1 MIKTKMDKQETMP
14 KTGHEESL
22 LDYVFNRK
30 SDVQMSLATKLIL
43 NFIAIIVIVSIVFTV
58 VGIQLIGNRVVT
70 EAQEMVRQDL
80 NAAREIYSSKL
91 GKINDVLRFTA
102 NRFFIRD
109 AILFGNLDQTAIEL
123 KTIKDNE
130 GLDILNITDN
140 LGNVIMR
147 TNNPGIFGDNQS
159 HIGLIRSVLMNKE
172 PSAATSIVDSEDLRK
187 ESPILAQE
195 AFFHLV
201 DTPKARVRNES
212 EETSGMMLLAAA
224 PIFDYQ
230 QNLIGV
236 LYGGVLLNRN
246 YEIVDKIKQ
255 TVFQNVKYND
265 KDIGTATIFQDD
277 VRISTNVSNED
288 GSRAIGTRVTEEVYN
303 RVVNEGEPW
312 IGQAYVVNNWYIT
325 AYEPIRNVDEQII
338 GILYVGILEQKYV
351 DIRSGTVIAFMAV
364 TLMGVLVSIVL
375 SYFISRKISVPIK
388 ELVSASREVASGN
401 LDAKVEIVSDDELGE
416 LAESFNVMASAL
428 KKRDEQLKEFARN
441 KIMESEKLAVIG
453 QLSANVA
460 HELNNPLQGIVTY
473 SYLLLEKMDCENS
486 NRDSIE
492 KIVIQANRCRDII
505 RGLLDFAR
513 QRKPDK
519 TLCDVNSVLQ
529 ECVSLIENQA
539 IFLNIQIDINL
550 KKDLPM
556 VIIDPSQIERVFMNM
571 IINASEAMDGNGQ
584 LTLTT
589 RSNPE
594 SNFVEV
600 VFKDT
605 GHGISEEH
613 KEKIFDPFFT
623 TKETGHGV
631 GLGLAISYG
640 IVKEHEGSITVD
652 SEIGKGT
659 TFTIRL
665 PIMVEEKVANN
676 GRK

>member
-1 MIKTKMDKQETMP
+1 LIKTKMDKQETMP

-265 KDIGTATIFQDD
+265 KDIGTATIKTTSEFQ
-277 VRISTNVSNED
+277 
-288 GSRAIGTRVTEEVYN
+288 
-303 RVVNEGEPW
+303 
-312 IGQAYVVNNWYIT
+312 
-325 AYEPIRNVDEQII
+325 
-338 GILYVGILEQKYV
+338 
-351 DIRSGTVIAFMAV
+351 
-364 TLMGVLVSIVL
+364 LM
-375 SYFISRKISVPIK
+375 
-388 ELVSASREVASGN
+388 
-401 LDAKVEIVSDDELGE
+401 
-416 LAESFNVMASAL
+416 
-428 KKRDEQLKEFARN
+428 
-441 KIMESEKLAVIG
+441 
-453 QLSANVA
+453 
-460 HELNNPLQGIVTY
+460 
-473 SYLLLEKMDCENS
+473 
-486 NRDSIE
+486 
-492 KIVIQANRCRDII
+492 
-505 RGLLDFAR
+505 
-513 QRKPDK
+513 
-519 TLCDVNSVLQ
+519 
-529 ECVSLIENQA
+529 
-539 IFLNIQIDINL
+539 
-550 KKDLPM
+550 
-556 VIIDPSQIERVFMNM
+556 
-571 IINASEAMDGNGQ
+571 
-584 LTLTT
+584 
-589 RSNPE
+589 
-594 SNFVEV
+594 
-600 VFKDT
+600 
-605 GHGISEEH
+605 
-613 KEKIFDPFFT
+613 
-623 TKETGHGV
+623 
-631 GLGLAISYG
+631 
-640 IVKEHEGSITVD
+640 
-652 SEIGKGT
+652 
-659 TFTIRL
+659 
-665 PIMVEEKVANN
+665 
-676 GRK
+676 